1 MPYFISC
8 KNENQ
13 KYVENQWYNVYE
25 KKVFIFRPELGHVE

>member
-25 KKVFIFRPELGHVE
+25 RARRIKEKD